1 MSLSTKILIAI
12 VTIVLIC
19 MGGFLVYKQIETAQR
34 LDDIQKSV
42 VETKQL
48 VDNISRAQAQYAS
61 KEDMEAFAKQQNIN
75 IDAIKKDLDSL
86 NAQVKAIGAL
96 TVVSHGQTGNNIP
109 STGQTPN
116 PNPGTVDPS
125 TDPFGYLRNTQHLAI
140 NEKFA
145 NVEVPFGTVGFS
157 AWKDKPWDINI
168 PERKYKVTSVLGQD
182 ENGRHYSYSKFAIQT
197 GDKTYDVKID
207 ENKFLEEYPQE
218 KFHWFNPRLYM
229 FANGGIG
236 ISETPIKGEVTPG
249 VSLGIMSYGKT
260 RTNPSLSILQLGAGY
275 GVVNKSVELSISPI
289 QYNLGNVL
297 PLVKNTYIGPTIQ
310 INTKGNVTPGMG
322 LSVGF

>member
-12 VTIVLIC
+12 VSIVLIC

-61 KEDMEAFAKQQNIN
+61 KEDMDAFAKTQNIN
-75 IDAIKKDLDSL
+75 IDAIKKDLESL
-86 NAQVKAIGAL
+86 NAQVKAIGGL
-96 TVVSHGQTGNNIP
+96 TIISHGQTGNNIP

-116 PNPGTVDPS
+116 PNPGPS
-125 TDPFGYLRNTQHLAI
+125 NPTTDPFGYLRNTQHLTI
-140 NEKFA
+140 NEKFS

-157 AWKDKPWDINI
+157 AWKDKPWELSV
-168 PERKYKVTSVLGQD
+168 PERKYSVTSVLGQD
-182 ENGRHYSYSKFAIQT
+182 EGGRHYSYSKFAIQT
-197 GDKTYDVKID
+197 GGKTYDVKIN
-207 ENKFLEEYPQE
+207 ENKFLEEYPKD

-229 FANGGIG
+229 FANGNVGL
-236 ISETPIKGEVTPG
+236 SQVPVKGEFTPG
-249 VSLGIMSYGKT
+249 VSLGIMSYGRTK
-260 RTNPSLSILQLGAGY
+260 TNPTLSILQLGAGY
-275 GVVNKSVELSISPI
+275 GLASKTPEFSLSPV

-297 PLVKNTYIGPTIQ
+297 PLVKNTYVGPNLQ
-310 INTKGNVTPGMG
+310 VNTKGNVSAGMG